1 MVDWKGLNIVLSPTI
16 FFNFKMELSM
26 KRKILVFAL
35 FFVFLASLFFVAC
48 GQQETT
54 ETPKEEKQISTA
66 KEPVQAVKE
75 TTAKKL
81 KAGFIYVG
89 PVGDYGFSY
98 AHDLGRK
105 FAKEKFPW
113 LETVIVES
121 VAESDSA
128 RIIDRLIQE
137 QKCDVVFTTSFG
149 YMDDTV
155 KAGAKYPEKIF
166 MHSSGFKRAANVG
179 TYFGDLYQMYYLNG
193 LMAGALTKT
202 NKIGYVAAFPIPE
215 LIRHI
220 DAYALGIKAANPKAK
235 LNVRWIYAWYGPD
248 KAKEAAQSLIAEGCD
263 ALAFTEDTPA
273 VIEVGQEVTE
283 KGKQIYTF
291 SHYSAMQ
298 PYGKDSVV
306 SGQLMNWGGMY
317 AEILEDIYN
326 DKWTNKDM
334 WWLAK
339 EKAAILGG
347 NDTDTINPKFVP
359 ELKEAMIDSKEFG
372 KISAY
377 DLVMKRY
384 EQMQQGVD
392 VFEPFTG
399 PIADNKGVIQIQA
412 GAKASKDDLLKIM
425 YYVDNVE
432 GDIPQ

>member
-1 MVDWKGLNIVLSPTI
+1 MRKKIIVI
-16 FFNFKMELSM
+16 
-26 KRKILVFAL
+26 AL
-35 FFVFLASLFFVAC
+35 FFVFLTGLFSC
-48 GQQETT
+48 GQQEEQTDT
-54 ETPKEEKQISTA
+54 SKPKEQIAASTQKSDEAA
-66 KEPVQAVKE
+66 KEQAP
-75 TTAKKL
+75 AKKL
-81 KAGFIYVG
+81 KAGFVYVG
-89 PVGDYGFSY
+89 PVGDYGWSH
-98 AHDLGRK
+98 AHDQGRK
-105 FAKEKFPW
+105 FAEEKFDW

-121 VAESDSA
+121 VDEADSA

-149 YMDDTV
+149 YMDDTL
-155 KAGAKYPEKIF
+155 KAGAKYPDKLF
-166 MHSSGFKRAANVG
+166 MHCSGFKRSANVG

-193 LMAGALTKT
+193 IMAGALTQT
-202 NKIGYVAAFPIPE
+202 DKIGYVAAFPIPE
-215 LIRHI
+215 LVRHI
-220 DAYALGIKAANPKAK
+220 DAYALGIKATNPKAK

-306 SGQLMNWGGMY
+306 SGQLMDWGGMY
-317 AEILEDIYN
+317 AKILEDIHTQ
-326 DKWTNKDM
+326 KWNNEDV
-334 WWLAK
+334 WWLTK
-339 EKAAILGG
+339 EKAALLGG
-347 NDTDTINPKFVP
+347 SPTDMINPKFVP
-359 ELKEAMIDSKEFG
+359 ALKEAMIDSPEFG
-372 KISAY
+372 QISAY

-384 EQMQQGVD
+384 EQMKQGVD

-399 PIADNKGVIQIQA
+399 PIADNKGVIRIQA
-412 GAKASKDDLLKIM
+412 GAKASKEDLLSIM

>member
-1 MVDWKGLNIVLSPTI
+1 MRKKIIV
-16 FFNFKMELSM
+16 
-26 KRKILVFAL
+26 VAL
-35 FFVFLASLFFVAC
+35 FFVFLSGLFSC
-48 GQQETT
+48 GQQEEQTDT
-54 ETPKEEKQISTA
+54 SKPKEQIAASTQKSDEAA
-66 KEPVQAVKE
+66 KEQAP
-75 TTAKKL
+75 AKKL
-81 KAGFIYVG
+81 KAGFVYVG
-89 PVGDYGFSY
+89 PVGDYGWSH
-98 AHDLGRK
+98 AHDQGRK
-105 FAKEKFPW
+105 FAEEKFDW

-121 VAESDSA
+121 VDEADSA

-149 YMDDTV
+149 YMDDTL
-155 KAGAKYPEKIF
+155 KAGAKYPDKLF
-166 MHSSGFKRAANVG
+166 MHCSGFKRSANVG

-193 LMAGALTKT
+193 IMAGALTQT
-202 NKIGYVAAFPIPE
+202 DKIGYVAAFPIPE
-215 LIRHI
+215 LVRHI

-306 SGQLMNWGGMY
+306 SGQLMDWGGMY
-317 AEILEDIYN
+317 AKILEDIHTQ
-326 DKWTNKDM
+326 KWNNEDV
-334 WWLAK
+334 WWLTK
-339 EKAAILGG
+339 EKAALLGG
-347 NDTDTINPKFVP
+347 SPTDMINPKFVP
-359 ELKEAMIDSKEFG
+359 ALKEAMIDSPEFG
-372 KISAY
+372 QISAY

-384 EQMQQGVD
+384 EQMKQGVD

-399 PIADNKGVIQIQA
+399 PIADNKGVIRIQA
-412 GAKASKDDLLKIM
+412 GAKASKEDLLSIM